1 MSCHPLRR
9 QGVRLCAPTPQR
21 YMCGEGV
28 KGVCPSTPRGV
39 WVWETPSLEGVGS
52 AQPYPPLHLLG
63 GVSGSGSP
71 RRGVSVFRE
80 GLGGGR
86 PGAPLLQPLRGL
98 RGGVGV
104 CWSAPPPH
112 GCVGPTEGGRGSA
125 SPAAETW
132 GNCGRGSHLQ
142 PLLPFSAQG
151 CAYPHGRVSRHGA
164 GQGPSTLWGLFCP
177 PVSVRI
183 WMRWA

>member
-1 MSCHPLRR
+1 MSCHPLHR

-39 WVWETPSLEGVGS
+39 WVWETPSLEGVGF

-98 RGGVGV
+98 RGG
-104 CWSAPPPH
+104 W
-112 GCVGPTEGGRGSA
+112 GSA
-125 SPAAETW
+125 
-132 GNCGRGSHLQ
+132 GLL
-142 PLLPFSAQG
+142 PLLTGVWDPQRADVG
-151 CAYPHGRVSRHGA
+151 LPHPQQRHGVIV
-164 GQGPSTLWGLFCP
+164 GGGLISSLCFP
-177 PVSVRI
+177 FLHRGVRI
-183 WMRWA
+183 LMAG